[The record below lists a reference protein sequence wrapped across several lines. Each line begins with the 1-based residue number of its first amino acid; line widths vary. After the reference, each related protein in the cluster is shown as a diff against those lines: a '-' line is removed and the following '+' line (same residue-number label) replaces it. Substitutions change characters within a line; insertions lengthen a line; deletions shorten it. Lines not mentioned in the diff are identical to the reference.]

1 MKWTRRKFLG
11 ASAVVPIAAPV
22 ALDLVTTIE
31 SAPGNTSSSGALSE
45 QEGNVLHAAMDEIIP
60 ASDSMPAPSEA
71 GGLPYLERIAA
82 QDADVAGDIR
92 GSLAA
97 LDKCSE
103 QLFEK
108 AFDQLDRQGRI
119 SALTRLEA
127 AAPVEF
133 ARLRDYTYEAY
144 YTQPSVWKLIGY
156 EFYPT
161 DHPGPHMQPF
171 DDSILADVRNRPK
184 LYREA

>member
-1 MKWTRRKFLG
+1 MNWTRRKFLG
-11 ASAVVPIAAPV
+11 ASAAAPIVAPV

-31 SAPGNTSSSGALSE
+31 AAPEKTSSSDALSE
-45 QEGNVLHAAMDEIIP
+45 QERNVLHAAMDEIIP
-60 ASDSMPAPSEA
+60 AGDGMPAASEVR
-71 GGLPYLERIAA
+71 GLEYLERVAA
-82 QDADVAGDIR
+82 GDADVAGDIR
-92 GSLAA
+92 RSLAA
-97 LDKCSE
+97 LNEWS
-103 QLFEK
+103 QRLFEK
-108 AFDQLDRQGRI
+108 SFDQLEREARI
-119 SALTRLEA
+119 SALARWEA

-144 YTQPSVWKLIGY
+144 YTQPRVWKLIGY